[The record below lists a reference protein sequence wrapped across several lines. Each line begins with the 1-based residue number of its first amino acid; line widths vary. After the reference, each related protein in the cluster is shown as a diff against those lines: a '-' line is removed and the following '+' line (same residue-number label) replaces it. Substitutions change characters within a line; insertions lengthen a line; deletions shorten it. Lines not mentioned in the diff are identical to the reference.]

1 MIAPLWWL
9 GLACR
14 AIPYINPNFTTY
26 HVGQRLYSSLFV
38 FCIKV
43 TVYWGKNFPGK
54 KNPYSV
60 CLFHVQKSLWCHCQY
75 LCQNWIINKILMK
88 NWQKQNLFKFINHIF
103 CSVSQVPVCKN
114 QTKFHNTALLLVSIQ
129 IWIYFFALIWQK
141 SFKYVF
147 SLFIIMK
154 KSKNLGVTSE

>member
-1 MIAPLWWL
+1 MIDPFWWL

-43 TVYWGKNFPGK
+43 TVYWGNNFPGK
-54 KNPYSV
+54 KNPYCV
-60 CLFHVQKSLWCHCQY
+60 CLFHVQKTLH
-75 LCQNWIINKILMK
+75 K
-88 NWQKQNLFKFINHIF
+88 NRICSKRFKFINHIS
-103 CSVSQVPVCKN
+103 CSVSQVSVCKN
-114 QTKFHNTALLLVSIQ
+114 QPKFHNTALLLVSIQ
-129 IWIYFFALIWQK
+129 IWIYFLVLLWQK
-141 SFKYVF
+141 SFKFVF

-154 KSKNLGVTSE
+154 KSQHLEVTSQ